1 MTPLRRRMIEDMTLR
16 NFTPATIRAY
26 VQCVARFVRHFQRRI
41 FWCQGGFFGPGHPGR
56 LPAPGSHRS
65 GLARRGGIRLF
76 ISCRYQREPVSC
88 VDMV

>member
-1 MTPLRRRMIEDMTLR
+1 MAGVPDS
-16 NFTPATIRAY
+16 
-26 VQCVARFVRHFQRRI
+26 
-41 FWCQGGFFGPGHPGR
+41 GPGHPGR

-88 VDMV
+88 VDMVEVSMYLPCFPTTVHETASPSLAGVPQVGSPGSSVL